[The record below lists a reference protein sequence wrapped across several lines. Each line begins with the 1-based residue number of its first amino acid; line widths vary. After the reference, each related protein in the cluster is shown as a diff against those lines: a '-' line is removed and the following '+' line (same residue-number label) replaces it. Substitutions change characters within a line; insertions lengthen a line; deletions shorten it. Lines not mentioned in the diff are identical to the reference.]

1 MQAMM
6 ITVRYLPDAV
16 ALDIRMPAGNGLDV
30 LRRLKT
36 STRTC
41 LVPVLIVSGTAL
53 PEQEAEAVRLGA
65 IRFFRKPPPL
75 EEVVQCLEELGVL
88 PVRTKS

>member
-6 ITVRYLPDAV
+6 ITVPCLPDAV
-16 ALDIRMPAGNGLDV
+16 VLDISMPAGNGLDV
-30 LRRLKT
+30 L
-36 STRTC
+36 
-41 LVPVLIVSGTAL
+41 
-53 PEQEAEAVRLGA
+53 
-65 IRFFRKPPPL
+65 RFFRKPPPL